1 MKSTNNRRLILYRVD
16 DTDEE
21 SSTFNGAKTEA
32 KFVDLVSFPH
42 DWLLNP
48 WRTFDAFTHVSVN
61 TNSWRSVVNQWN
73 RCFV

>member
-48 WRTFDAFTHVSVN
+48 
-61 TNSWRSVVNQWN
+61 
-73 RCFV
+73 